1 MSLKDLTWV
10 HCTQNVNYDINKNE
24 TILNRLLYQ
33 IVKSIEITVWYN
45 ERLRND
51 HTLPP
56 YAIFFHKMNLL
67 QHLEIICFI
76 TLRFFKKKIR
86 TSFFRPY
93 SCNTLI
99 TGIDKLHQV
108 TWFKI
113 TSWFMRFLNLLS
125 TLTGGVSCCLFIL
138 RFAHSTQLCAFSLKI
153 LAQIQLSKTLSTSF
167 ETPFSL
173 FWNQTTFSGWIF
185 VS

>member
-76 TLRFFKKKIR
+76 ILRFFKKKFGHH
-86 TSFFRPY
+86 FFRPY
-93 SCNTLI
+93 SCNTL
-99 TGIDKLHQV
+99 TQTHMH
-108 TWFKI
+108 
-113 TSWFMRFLNLLS
+113 FMMLVLASYRVVKES
-125 TLTGGVSCCLFIL
+125 
-138 RFAHSTQLCAFSLKI
+138 RTQLTFRTKLRNMWIKS
-153 LAQIQLSKTLSTSF
+153 QPLSVFHAYLCV
-167 ETPFSL
+167 
-173 FWNQTTFSGWIF
+173 IYI
-185 VS
+185 